1 MRNRNWIA
9 YLTIV
14 RREFIRFFRIWTQT
28 LLPPI
33 ITASLYFVIFGAFL
47 GSQISD
53 IEGYSYM
60 QFIVPGLVMLSV
72 ITTSYSNVVTSFFGS
87 KFMKNLEEIMVAP
100 VPPWIVI
107 AGYISGGVARGLL
120 VGILVL
126 VVALFFTKLTV
137 FSGLI
142 IVLFALLT
150 AVLFS
155 LAGLLNAIFAKSFD
169 SVAIF
174 PTFVLTPLTYLGGI
188 FYPISALPEFWQM
201 VSKLNPILYLV
212 NGFRYGFLGISDVSV
227 TLSVSIL
234 VTFTVLFLIANL
246 YLFQK
251 GYGLRN

>member
-1 MRNRNWIA
+1 MPNRIWIA

-33 ITASLYFVIFGAFL
+33 ITTSLYFVIFGAFL

-107 AGYISGGVARGLL
+107 AGYITGGVARGLL
-120 VGILVL
+120 VGVLVL

-188 FYPISALPEFWQM
+188 FYPISALPEFWQT
-201 VSKLNPILYLV
+201 VSKFNPILYLV

-227 TLSVSIL
+227 ALSVSIL